1 MKRHAGIAVLM
12 LLAAY
17 LDGQQAAQPSPIPK
31 LEGGVAAQ
39 QAQQPSLEIYQID
52 LIPSGTGF
60 ALSKPVLD
68 GDKYVF
74 IVWPDRAT
82 IRLSK
87 DRVKSITP
95 RTKEMSAFAVYQ
107 IDLVPTGRMISKE
120 APTLKGTTY
129 TFRTW
134 RDNTLISMRQADVKK
149 VTQLTGL
156 AAFKVQ
162 QEERGAKLTANL
174 PMQGT
179 DDVQII
185 NSPPPEPSQ
194 ASAGAS
200 STSSNGMYWIYDGIP
215 GMTTGYA
222 PPNATVAYPG
232 DVPKAAEPP
241 H

>member
-1 MKRHAGIAVLM
+1 MKRRAGIAVLM

-17 LDGQQAAQPSPIPK
+17 LHGQQAAQPSPIPK
-31 LEGGVAAQ
+31 LASQ
-39 QAQQPSLEIYQID
+39 QQPSLEIYQID
-52 LIPSGTGF
+52 LVPSGTGF

-82 IRLSK
+82 IRLAK
-87 DRVKSITP
+87 ERVKSITP

-107 IDLVPTGRMISKE
+107 IDLVPTGRMIAKE

-134 RDNTLISMRQADVKK
+134 RDHTLISMRQADVKK
-149 VTQLTGL
+149 VTKLTGL
-156 AAFKVQ
+156 DAFRVQ
-162 QEERGAKLTANL
+162 QEERGATLTANL

-185 NSPPPEPSQ
+185 NAPPPDPSQ
-194 ASAGAS
+194 ASAGSSS
-200 STSSNGMYWIYDGIP
+200 STSGSMYWIYDGVP
-215 GMTTGYA
+215 GITDAYA

>member
-1 MKRHAGIAVLM
+1 MKKHAGIMAVLM
-12 LLAAY
+12 LLAASAHA
-17 LDGQQAAQPSPIPK
+17 QQTSAQPTAIPNLAPPK
-31 LEGGVAAQ
+31 TAD
-39 QAQQPSLEIYQID
+39 QAPSLEIYQID
-52 LIPSGTGF
+52 LVPSGTGF
-60 ALSKPVLD
+60 ALSKPVLE

-82 IRLSK
+82 IRLAK
-87 DRVKSITP
+87 ERVKSITP
-95 RTKEMSAFAVYQ
+95 RTKEMSTFAVYQ
-107 IDLVPTGRMISKE
+107 IDLVPSGRMISKE

-156 AAFKVQ
+156 AAFRVQ